1 MKLIKP
7 SFEIIEQ
14 QVGLIGIYKQIELAG
29 RICYKSEDKITDDS
43 AKEFV
48 DKMIK
53 SNHTAMLEHGT
64 VYLYLYETS
73 ESSSKDFEEVYN
85 IVKKYEINP
94 FSKVSKA
101 GIGTLVEHKNSFYI
115 TTNYRV
121 IVENN
126 WLDDLRYLCE
136 PTEYHKKR
144 HSVKFI
150 ADAGVMR
157 EFFRH
162 RVFSMAQE
170 STRYCN
176 YSNSKFGKELTF
188 IAPPW
193 IDVDKYDFEYGVPFG
208 ELPVMR
214 PRVDDT
220 WGMEHYTFFYGL
232 QHCEEYYF
240 KLLEL
245 GWKPQQAR
253 VVLPLNIKAEGIMT
267 GFASDWEHF
276 FSLRAIGTTGAPH
289 PQAKELAEPLM
300 NEFINRKYI

>member
-14 QVGLIGIYKQIELAG
+14 QAGLVGIYKQIELAG
-29 RICYKSEDKITDDS
+29 RICYKSEDKITEDS
-43 AKEFV
+43 ANAFV
-48 DKMIK
+48 DKMYK

-73 ESSSKDFEEVYN
+73 ESSSKDFEEIYN

-101 GIGTLVEHKNSFYI
+101 GIGTLVGHKNSFYI

-136 PTEYHKKR
+136 PTEFHKKR
-144 HSVKFI
+144 HAVHFT

-162 RVFSMAQE
+162 RVFSLAQE

-176 YSNSKFGKELTF
+176 YSKGKFDSELTF
-188 IAPPW
+188 IIPPW
-193 IDVDKYDFEYGVPFG
+193 CNIPDNPSIKDIMKLEEMISLNSFEN
-208 ELPVMR
+208 R
-214 PRVDDT
+214 
-220 WGMEHYTFFYGL
+220 FFYSCL
-232 QHCEEYYF
+232 SSEQAY
-240 KLLEL
+240 LEL
-245 GWKPQQAR
+245 ISLGYKPQQAR
-253 VVLPLNIKAEGIMT
+253 CVLPLSIKAEGIMT
-267 GFASDWEHF
+267 GFASDWQHF
-276 FSLRAIGTTGAPH
+276 FDLRAIGTTGAPH

-300 NEFINRKYI
+300 DEFIKRKYI